1 MSSSTPQAWRD
12 SRLPLPQHWFPGTS
26 QGGILETLEGDL
38 REDVSEGTHA
48 GRLGL
53 QEGPQRPPMEAMC
66 AGGKEL
72 RRREQ
77 LSQDRSLASSFV
89 PLSRHLGFSSAF
101 VPIRPNPPIWKM
113 RLGCI
118 SQLCHLSQAPVCP
131 HPVCPF
137 VLNSLHSI
145 GAKTRKLKEEG
156 GEKTVN
162 GLRDIFTLVLS

>member
-1 MSSSTPQAWRD
+1 M
-12 SRLPLPQHWFPGTS
+12 
-26 QGGILETLEGDL
+26 ETLEGDVG
-38 REDVSEGTHA
+38 EDVSEGTPA

-66 AGGKEL
+66 AGGEEL

-77 LSQDRSLASSFV
+77 LSQGRSLASSFV
-89 PLSRHLGFSSAF
+89 PLSRHLLGFSSAF
-101 VPIRPNPPIWKM
+101 VPIRPNPPSWGI

-145 GAKTRKLKEEG
+145 GAKTRKLKE
-156 GEKTVN
+156 GEEKKKKQLT
-162 GLRDIFTLVLS
+162 D